1 MQTDTAV
8 SNARDLTLQKIGR
21 NVVNFQ
27 KMEAMLKFILKV
39 ANFATPISKS
49 QEHLETQ
56 AKLHRTTPMGHL
68 VDLAAKAL
76 HGETPSVPK
85 DASEIWV
92 MHSISLSDGSQ
103 LKEWRKEFRRVVGE
117 RNSLIHRMLA
127 TWNPGSIESCR
138 SLCEELDAQRE
149 RILPAYEHLESV
161 VKAIRESHEELAR
174 NVDAI
179 VAGASG
185 VAAVEAP

>member
-1 MQTDTAV
+1 MPTDTAI
-8 SNARDLTLQKIGR
+8 SDARDLTLQKIGR

-39 ANFATPISKS
+39 ANFAAPISKGL
-49 QEHLETQ
+49 EHFETQ
-56 AKLHRTTPMGHL
+56 AKLHRTKPMGHL

-76 HGETPSVPK
+76 HGEAPSVPK
-85 DASEIWV
+85 DAREVWV
-92 MHSISLSDGSQ
+92 THSVSLSDGSQ
-103 LKEWRKEFRRVVGE
+103 LKEWRKEFRRIVRE
-117 RNSLIHRMLA
+117 RNSLIHRRLA

-149 RILPAYEHLESV
+149 RIRPAYEHLESV
-161 VKAIRESHEELAR
+161 VKVIRETHEELAR

-179 VAGASG
+179 VANALSARAHGA
-185 VAAVEAP
+185 

>member
-1 MQTDTAV
+1 MPTDTAV
-8 SNARDLTLQKIGR
+8 SDARDLTLQKIGR

-39 ANFATPISKS
+39 ANFAAPISKS
-49 QEHLETQ
+49 QEHFEAR
-56 AKLHRTTPMGHL
+56 AKLHRAKPMGEL

-76 HGETPSVPK
+76 HGASPSVPK
-85 DASEIWV
+85 DAPEVWV
-92 MHSISLSDGSQ
+92 THSISLSDGSQ
-103 LKEWRKEFRRVVGE
+103 LKEWRKEFRRVVAE

-127 TWNPGSIESCR
+127 TWNPSSIESCR

-149 RILPAYEHLESV
+149 RIRPGYEHLESV

-179 VAGASG
+179 VASAFSERPNGA
-185 VAAVEAP
+185 